1 MGRYR
6 DITAEDEGGI
16 ILALQQRHRVRHIRL
31 LMPGSNL
38 QKLVPAIDG
47 EFPMLDSL
55 SLAFSQED
63 PDKINLKLPKTL
75 QAPQLRVLVLTN
87 IDLSP
92 VLQILT
98 TSVSLVKLE
107 LYEIYPAHF
116 NPNELFQRLSLLPQL
131 KFLTID
137 FHDDAS
143 STVINRQLL
152 DSPVTTHHIP

>member
-1 MGRYR
+1 MLAHSSHLPIVLDYIDQNH
-6 DITAEDEGGI
+6 DITAEDEGGVM
-16 ILALQQRHRVRHIRL
+16 LALQQRHRVRHIRL

-87 IDLSP
+87 IDLS
-92 VLQILT
+92 
-98 TSVSLVKLE
+98 TS
-107 LYEIYPAHF
+107 IANTHNFRFP
-116 NPNELFQRLSLLPQL
+116 
-131 KFLTID
+131 
-137 FHDDAS
+137 
-143 STVINRQLL
+143 RQTRAL
-152 DSPVTTHHIP
+152 